1 MSHVKFTESRYT
13 IRPGAPLPHPSP
25 DGLRDHVRRGDAGPC
40 DTDAAPHLWLDG
52 HNCQPP
58 L

>member
-1 MSHVKFTESRYT
+1 VKFTESRYT